1 MALDRSGCA
10 DGIAG
15 RPSGTVSTTGTIG
28 QYFHFVGT
36 LKSRSR
42 WAKGQEWYIVPDS
55 SIGQGTVQR
64 SNCYGSLRDDG
75 VTKLIASID
84 RRIPDLSGGALS
96 WPAGYAAWGTPE

>member
-1 MALDRSGCA
+1 MGNS
-10 DGIAG
+10 
-15 RPSGTVSTTGTIG
+15 
-28 QYFHFVGT
+28 Y
-36 LKSRSR
+36 
-42 WAKGQEWYIVPDS
+42 
-55 SIGQGTVQR
+55 IGQGTVQR